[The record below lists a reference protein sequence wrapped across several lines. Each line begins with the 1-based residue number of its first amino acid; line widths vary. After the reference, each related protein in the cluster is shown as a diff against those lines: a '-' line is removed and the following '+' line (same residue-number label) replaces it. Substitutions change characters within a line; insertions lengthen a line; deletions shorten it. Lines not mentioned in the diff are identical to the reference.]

1 MRLLLRPLRD
11 APRILGG
18 HHKNREIIKISQ
30 KSETYLIIIVI
41 EFVISLIN
49 YPPLPL

>member
-1 MRLLLRPLRD
+1 MP
-11 APRILGG
+11 PRILGG
-18 HHKNREIIKISQ
+18 HHKKIEKLLKVLQ